1 MKIIEESNL
10 ISLIIFEGD
19 IQDRNYYYQYK
30 IYKKFLLMTLD
41 TMGFELRN
49 PFQHLFLLDI
59 PKFGIQN

>member
-30 IYKKFLLMTLD
+30 I
-41 TMGFELRN
+41 
-49 PFQHLFLLDI
+49 
-59 PKFGIQN
+59 